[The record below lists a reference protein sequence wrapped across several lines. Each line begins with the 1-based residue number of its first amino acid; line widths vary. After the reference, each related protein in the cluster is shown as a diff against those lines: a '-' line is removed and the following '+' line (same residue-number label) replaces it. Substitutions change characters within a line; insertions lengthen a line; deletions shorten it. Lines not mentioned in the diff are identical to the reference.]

1 MKTEH
6 PYPISFSGMHG
17 CGKKTLRDGLC
28 AATEGYHP
36 IHYKLLELGRMV
48 DEDGLHVFRARAREQ
63 DRLVREAIAQGGQ
76 AVTSRLGILDVAITA
91 CTMAR
96 LGRIDADIVDA
107 FVASLGEDI
116 EHAALPR
123 TLAVVLTPAAT
134 LQERLLARDQQAGA
148 SNTRGQ
154 AKLARMVDFMEEIFV
169 QGICPHP
176 VIERLV
182 GSYRERDALLLVDT
196 GRRDRAA
203 ALADVQAFL
212 AQGQG
217 NRAVALAEGGVAA

>member
-1 MKTEH
+1 
-6 PYPISFSGMHG
+6 
-17 CGKKTLRDGLC
+17 
-28 AATEGYHP
+28 
-36 IHYKLLELGRMV
+36 MV
-48 DEDGLHVFRARAREQ
+48 DEDGLHVFRARASEQ
-63 DRLVREAIAQGGQ
+63 DRLVRAAIAQGGQ

-96 LGRIDADIVDA
+96 LDRIDADIVDA
-107 FVASLGEDI
+107 FVATLGDDL

-123 TLAVVLTPAAT
+123 TLAVVLTPAAI

-154 AKLARMVDFMEEIFV
+154 AKLARMAAFMEEVFV
-169 QGICPHP
+169 QGIFPHP

-182 GSYRERDALLLVDT
+182 DSYRERDALLVLDT
-196 GRRDRAA
+196 GQRDRAS

-212 AQGQG
+212 AQRQG
-217 NRAVALAEGGVAA
+217 SSAMVLTEGRVAA